1 MHTVQNARHVA
12 VNKDKLGKIINY
24 LKYFQGGKNGL
35 LVRQAARELEKES
48 AKEEMNVL
56 RVKYGKRNVQM
67 DFAIKVLQGMQ
78 LN

>member
-1 MHTVQNARHVA
+1 MIGH
-12 VNKDKLGKIINY
+12 
-24 LKYFQGGKNGL
+24 

-67 DFAIKVLQGMQ
+67 DFAIKVLLGMQ